1 MSNLSTINSF
11 VRTCLLLGFLGVVGY
26 AGWFGYERYVKP
38 GLQAEAALAEAAQLK
53 AELAA
58 SLEKQSQLMI
68 ENDRMQTSLKLLK
81 TDRRIANVEILDK
94 SIDDEGSPEMLVR
107 FTEVDEYGEA
117 VGSSKDYTLKGDQF
131 FIDCWIATFDDKY
144 VEQADELRNASLFAF
159 KSIYGD
165 AEKPRDAQ
173 RLDSDSIEAPPGIY
187 DDDRKRDFEQ
197 QIWSDF
203 WSVCNDRARQEELGI
218 RAAYGQA
225 NHLVGEAG
233 QRYQVEIPTHEKSP
247 IFPYERSDSKFHQA
261 DASAID
267 FLNQDYCPGAAP
279 GATLLPVRK
288 RQRTPKSPV
297 SWKKREFELVVTDW
311 MNSGSMSAC
320 PQSVTSSMAGIV
332 G

>member
-1 MSNLSTINSF
+1 
-11 VRTCLLLGFLGVVGY
+11 
-26 AGWFGYERYVKP
+26 
-38 GLQAEAALAEAAQLK
+38 
-53 AELAA
+53 
-58 SLEKQSQLMI
+58 MI

-94 SIDDEGSPEMLVR
+94 SLDDEGSPEMLVR
-107 FTEVDEYGEA
+107 FTEVDEYGDA

-144 VEQADELRNASLFAF
+144 IEQADELRNASLFAF

-233 QRYQVEIPTHEKSP
+233 QRYQVEIRASGGVSLRPIEK
-247 IFPYERSDSKFHQA
+247 
-261 DASAID
+261 
-267 FLNQDYCPGAAP
+267 
-279 GATLLPVRK
+279 LPVDEEED
-288 RQRTPKSPV
+288 
-297 SWKKREFELVVTDW
+297 EFNDEE
-311 MNSGSMSAC
+311 
-320 PQSVTSSMAGIV
+320 P
-332 G
+332 

>member
-1 MSNLSTINSF
+1 MSKLMSNLKTINSF

-26 AGWFGYERYVKP
+26 GGWFGYERYVKP

-94 SIDDEGSPEMLVR
+94 STDEEGAPEMLVR
-107 FTEVDEYGEA
+107 FTEVDEYGDA

-131 FIDCWIATFDDKY
+131 FIDCWIATFEDKY
-144 VEQADELRNASLFAF
+144 IEQADELRNASLFAF

-165 AEKPRDAQ
+165 AERPRDAQ

-187 DDDRKRDFEQ
+187 DDHRKREFERK
-197 QIWSDF
+197 IWRDF
-203 WSVCNDRARQEELGI
+203 WSVCNDRARQKELGI

-233 QRYQVEIPTHEKSP
+233 QRYQVEIRASGGVSLRPIEK
-247 IFPYERSDSKFHQA
+247 
-261 DASAID
+261 
-267 FLNQDYCPGAAP
+267 
-279 GATLLPVRK
+279 
-288 RQRTPKSPV
+288 TPAEV
-297 SWKKREFELVVTDW
+297 EEDEFEDDE
-311 MNSGSMSAC
+311 
-320 PQSVTSSMAGIV
+320 P
-332 G
+332 